1 MGAKDS
7 LRRAIAV
14 ELLRRENA
22 QIFEDGILGHAAVSL
37 GHQEHVPETP
47 SVRRGT
53 HQSAVDH
60 IRYLDAGECRCGVQR
75 AHFLGDF
82 PDASAL
88 PPPPLPAPR
97 HLSTF
102 STI

>member
-1 MGAKDS
+1 MSAKDS

-22 QIFEDGILGHAAVSL
+22 QIFEDGILGHAAMSL

-47 SVRRGT
+47 SVRRGM
-53 HQSAVDH
+53 HKSAVDH

-75 AHFLGDF
+75 GHFLGDVQ
-82 PDASAL
+82 DAAAI
-88 PPPPLPAPR
+88 PHAPLASGGGVKI
-97 HLSTF
+97 L
-102 STI
+102 